1 MQISEI
7 QYIPLKPENGFYG
20 FVSFVLNDELYI
32 GSVAVHSRLDGS
44 IRLVWPTLNVK
55 GAKHA
60 TIHPLSK
67 RVGSI
72 IEEAIYNHIKTLLP
86 I

>member
-7 QYIPLKPENGFYG
+7 QYIPLKPENGLYG
-20 FVSFVLNDELYI
+20 FVSFVLNNELYI

-44 IRLVWPTLNVK
+44 IRLVWPTLDIK
-55 GAKHA
+55 GVRHA
-60 TIHPLSK
+60 TVHPLSK
-67 RVGSI
+67 RLGLL
-72 IEEAIYNHIKTLLP
+72 IEEAVYDYIKPLLP